1 MKNLTWQNP
10 EQLFVAQVLINK
22 VKSKCCGI
30 KAFYSF
36 SIRFEHMPTLLN
48 YWHFEM
54 KLCPSLEEVFP
65 RKSEKKAWMKK
76 MIDDFLQNQF
86 VLAMVEDEEDAA
98 KINSSYYLKAQN

>member
-1 MKNLTWQNP
+1 
-10 EQLFVAQVLINK
+10 
-22 VKSKCCGI
+22 
-30 KAFYSF
+30 
-36 SIRFEHMPTLLN
+36 
-48 YWHFEM
+48 M

>member
-1 MKNLTWQNP
+1 M
-10 EQLFVAQVLINK
+10 
-22 VKSKCCGI
+22 
-30 KAFYSF
+30 
-36 SIRFEHMPTLLN
+36 
-48 YWHFEM
+48 
-54 KLCPSLEEVFP
+54 FP